1 MLATENSE
9 IEFSLFA
16 NKFAKIN
23 VINRIKYQVQSL
35 QLFGIRDSGFDL
47 GFDIHSISRF
57 KTFPEHIKA

>member
-35 QLFGIRDSGFDL
+35 QLGFRDSGF
-47 GFDIHSISRF
+47 GIRF
-57 KTFPEHIKA
+57 RFQYSQYFKI

>member
-16 NKFAKIN
+16 NKFAKII

-35 QLFGIRDSGFDL
+35 QLGIRDSGFGIQFRYPLFTVFPDL
-47 GFDIHSISRF
+47 KDVQDI
-57 KTFPEHIKA
+57 